1 VRRKQRADAA
11 ANRRVLSR
19 RGTAGLGDRGAD
31 RTEAYGR
38 GVSVIFTERVWSVP
52 VVGDAWQGV
61 HPLVVET
68 DLSASGLGA
77 GVLLYV
83 KKTLIFYKI
92 YSVHGHLQ
100 SYKII
105 YVTNTCVR

>member
-77 GVLLYV
+77 PKC

-92 YSVHGHLQ
+92 YSAHGHLQ